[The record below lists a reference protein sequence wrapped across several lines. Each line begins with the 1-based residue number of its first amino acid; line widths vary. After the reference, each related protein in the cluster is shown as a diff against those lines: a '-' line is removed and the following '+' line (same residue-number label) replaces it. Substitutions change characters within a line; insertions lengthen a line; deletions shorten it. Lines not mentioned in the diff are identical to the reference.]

1 LRRPTPFQRRSNH
14 GERGIRAYVRAGL
27 DIAKPIALIVDVVGE
42 WIADDC
48 TFSTKALFARNALRA
63 ACSF

>member
-1 LRRPTPFQRRSNH
+1 MFEPAPH
-14 GERGIRAYVRAGL
+14 DGL
-27 DIAKPIALIVDVVGE
+27 DIAKPIAVIVDVVGE
-42 WIADDC
+42 WIADDY